1 MKFVYKQLI
10 VLLAISSAGTAIDA
24 QLPSFGETI
33 LKEQFPEYKESADVE
48 RGLRRYLAQL
58 EYFRQEILEG
68 YNRSIL
74 DFRKQLIDADSRLE
88 IDRKKGRVD
97 DSAYTGRHDYIAG
110 ELKRSQRNGDHMA
123 AYYSYVQKYKAEIKW
138 VNAEIAVEEKKKFKF

>member
-1 MKFVYKQLI
+1 MRFVYELLI
-10 VLLAISSAGTAIDA
+10 VLLIISSAGAAVDA

-33 LKEQFPEYKESADVE
+33 LKEQFPEYKESEDVE

-74 DFRKQLIDADSRLE
+74 DFRQQLVDADSALE
-88 IDRKKGRVD
+88 LDRKKGRVD
-97 DSAYTGRHDYIAG
+97 DSAYTGRHDYIAV
-110 ELKRSQRNGDHMA
+110 ELKRSQGSGDYMA
-123 AYYSYVQKYKAEIKW
+123 AYYSYLKKYKVEIKW